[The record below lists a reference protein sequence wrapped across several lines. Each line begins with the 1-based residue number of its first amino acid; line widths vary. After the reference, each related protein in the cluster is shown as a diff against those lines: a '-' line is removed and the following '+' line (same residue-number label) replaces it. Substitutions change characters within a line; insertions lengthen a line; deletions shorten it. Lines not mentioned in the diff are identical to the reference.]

1 MQYGW
6 AVGCTSVEDDDGK
19 IMDYKMR
26 VFTQDLEKRNSE
38 LILRAHVSAIPPSLK
53 NIICCG

>member
-6 AVGCTSVEDDDGK
+6 AVGCPSVEDDDGK
-19 IMDYKMR
+19 IMDYKTR

-38 LILRAHVSAIPPSLK
+38 LILRARVSAVQPSLK
-53 NIICCG
+53 NIICYG